1 MDESLEAVTRGMEG
15 EKREVFERVWRRVM
29 HSGAAEDVP
38 LAAEPAVP
46 APEVPALAAPPADRP
61 EEDCPPAPGVLG
73 EACLEHAGL
82 LQGLIRGALEGWR
95 TYQAL
100 ARRTGGGP
108 GRVLAAL
115 GAEEKRRAKELG
127 AAYFLSSGV
136 RCWPDPEKVP
146 VPASY
151 LGALRTLF
159 RREQETVAACL
170 AGAEVVGDPCLRELL
185 VRHARQ
191 AWDRSCKIR
200 GLIEGA

>member
-100 ARRTGGGP
+100 AALARRTGGGP

-115 GAEEKRRAKELG
+115 GA
-127 AAYFLSSGV
+127 AYFLISGV

>member
-100 ARRTGGGP
+100 ARRTGG
-108 GRVLAAL
+108 
-115 GAEEKRRAKELG
+115 AEEKRRAKELG
-127 AAYFLSSGV
+127 AAYFLISGV